1 MNRLERRRAAAIE
14 RKPSSGYQH
23 RLFSAYAN
31 GLVLKRGGVSHA
43 LIEHDSWCTIYKG
56 ACCNCVPHITICGE
70 DRVTIVD
77 TEGNGTTVRRS

>member
-1 MNRLERRRAAAIE
+1 MNRHERRRGAAFE
-14 RKPSSGYQH
+14 RKAIAGYQH

-31 GLVLKRGGVSHA
+31 GLMLKRGGVSHA

-56 ACCNCVPHITICGE
+56 AGCNCVPHISICGE
-70 DRVTIVD
+70 DGVTIVD